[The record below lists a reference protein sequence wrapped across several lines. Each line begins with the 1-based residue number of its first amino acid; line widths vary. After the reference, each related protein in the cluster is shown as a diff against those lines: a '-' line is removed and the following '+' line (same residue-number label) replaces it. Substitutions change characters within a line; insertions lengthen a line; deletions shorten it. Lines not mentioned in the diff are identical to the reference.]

1 MADGS
6 VCVCVCVC
14 ERSVWT
20 LIAAQALMV
29 RAQLCDSAEYWSRS
43 NFSWSDPCQPDNT
56 EHTHTH
62 LHEYILLISG
72 PEAET
77 VHRSIQIT
85 FPKCTSS
92 GFWLADRPDCIWL
105 VLGCTWISFDRDV
118 FQNP

>member
-6 VCVCVCVC
+6 VCVCVC

-56 EHTHTH
+56 EHTHTYTSTFCWFQVQK
-62 LHEYILLISG
+62 LRRYTG
-72 PEAET
+72 QY
-77 VHRSIQIT
+77 RSH
-85 FPKCTSS
+85 
-92 GFWLADRPDCIWL
+92 
-105 VLGCTWISFDRDV
+105 
-118 FQNP
+118 FQNAQALASDWLTGLIASDWVHLNLIW